1 MAERVLSH
9 EELPL
14 TTENDVVTVRR
25 RAQAVAHER
34 GLGTFAIAAI
44 TTAASELA
52 RNVIN
57 HGKGGSAT
65 IEVLANGGKHG
76 VRLVFRDQGP
86 GIADVPRVLAGGY
99 STAKSLGLGLS
110 GSKRLVDEFAID
122 TTPGKGTVVTVI
134 KWARF

>member
-1 MAERVLSH
+1 MAERVLSR

-14 TTENDVVTVRR
+14 TSENDVVTVRR
-25 RAQAVAHER
+25 RAQTVAHER

-52 RNVIN
+52 RNVLT
-57 HGKGGSAT
+57 HGKGGVAT
-65 IEVLANGGKHG
+65 IEVVANGTKHG
-76 VRLVFRDQGP
+76 VRMVFRDQGP
-86 GIADVPRVLAGGY
+86 GIPDVPRVLAGGY

-122 TTPGKGTVVTVI
+122 TVPGKGTVVTVI

>member
-1 MAERVLSH
+1 MAERVLSL

-14 TTENDVVTVRR
+14 TTENDVVTIRR
-25 RAQAVAHER
+25 RAQTIAHER

-52 RNVIN
+52 RNVLT
-57 HGKGGSAT
+57 HGRGGSAT
-65 IEVLANGGKHG
+65 IEAMANGSRNG

-86 GIADVPRVLAGGY
+86 GIADVPRALAGGY

-122 TTPGKGTVVTVI
+122 TGPGKGTVVTVI

>member
-52 RNVIN
+52 RNVLN
-57 HGKGGSAT
+57 HGKGGVAT
-65 IEVLANGGKHG
+65 IEVVANGAKHG

>member
-14 TTENDVVTVRR
+14 TTEHDVVTVRR
-25 RAQAVAHER
+25 RAQAIAHER

-52 RNVIN
+52 RNVLN
-57 HGKGGSAT
+57 HGKGGTAT
-65 IEVLANGGKHG
+65 IEVVVNGTRHG
-76 VRLVFRDQGP
+76 LRLVFRDQGP
-86 GIADVPRVLAGGY
+86 GIPDVPRVLAGGY

-110 GSKRLVDEFAID
+110 GSKRLVDDFAID
-122 TTPGKGTVVTVI
+122 TAPGKGTVVTVI